1 MAGLYIHIPFCHS
14 KCSYCDFYSGLK
26 MNGSGAYVDA
36 LLKELHLRRAE
47 ITEPLTTVYIGGGTP
62 SILPVAETNRLV
74 DALHRLCDTA
84 GVEEFTIEV
93 NPEDVTAELLS
104 AYRDLGINRISM
116 GVQSFD
122 DTMLSTINRRH
133 SSAQA
138 LEAISLLQHGGWNYS
153 IDLMFGLPGQTL
165 AGWKRDVERLME
177 LRPPHFSAYLLS
189 YEPGTRLYA
198 MLQAGKVTEADES
211 LVTAMQHHITEI
223 AATNGYRHYEISNY
237 AMPGFHSRHN
247 SAYWDMTPYLGIGA
261 SAHSFDGKVRRI
273 NPANIRLYLST
284 LSKGKIAAEAEDETP
299 DERFNDYIITG
310 LRTAA
315 GLSIATL
322 RHHFPDDFIAELHN
336 DARPLIATGHL
347 ISADDTIRIPE
358 AHWLQSD
365 SIMRRLIRI

>member
-14 KCSYCDFYSGLK
+14 KCSYCDFYSGLQMK
-26 MNGSGAYVDA
+26 DSSAYIDA
-36 LLKELHLRRAE
+36 LLKELRLRKAE

-62 SILPVAETNRLV
+62 SIIPVAETERIA
-74 DALHRLCDTA
+74 DAIRGLFDTA
-84 GVEEFTIEV
+84 GVEEFTIEA
-93 NPEDVTAELLS
+93 NPEDVTARLLG
-104 AYRDLGINRISM
+104 AYREMGINRISM

-122 DTMLSTINRRH
+122 DTMLQSINRRH
-133 SSAQA
+133 TSAQA

-153 IDLMFGLPGQTL
+153 IDLMYGLPGQSL
-165 AGWKRDVERLME
+165 DGWKRDVDRLME

-198 MLQAGKVTEADES
+198 MLQTGKVTEADEN
-211 LVTAMQHHITEI
+211 LVTAMQQHITEI
-223 AATNGYRHYEISNY
+223 AAINGYRHYEISNY

-284 LSKGKIAAEAEDETP
+284 LSQGKIAAEVEDETL

-322 RHHFPDDFIAELHN
+322 RHHFPHDFITGLYN
-336 DARPLIATGHL
+336 DARPLTATGHL
-347 ISADDTIRIPE
+347 ITDGDTIRIPE
-358 AHWLQSD
+358 AHWLKSD
-365 SIMRRLIRI
+365 SIMRALIRI